1 LRNTKQIVR
10 GREAVLQDL
19 KESNDA
25 ISKIRAEASLNT
37 YRRLNTRSN
46 EKQREALSQDLDKPR
61 ETLSLDLEKSN
72 DGVHSKILERGS
84 GEGGEAA
91 KARAETGLQEMT
103 NHVLHTQIETAQHE
117 FPMQKELVAPLVRV
131 CARVHQHLW
140 IATVCF
146 AFSLFSFSVFPPVH
160 EQTNNLPE
168 PKFNSR
174 PVVLRQIS
182 RPSAK
187 SVDLLF

>member
-1 LRNTKQIVR
+1 MKQTVQ
-10 GREAVLQDL
+10 GREAILQDL

-46 EKQREALSQDLDKPR
+46 EKQRQALSQDLDKSR
-61 ETLSLDLEKSN
+61 ETLLLDLEKPN
-72 DGVHSKILERGS
+72 DGVDSKILGRGS
-84 GEGGEAA
+84 GEGEDAA

-103 NHVLHTQIETAQHE
+103 NHVLQTQSETAQHE
-117 FPMQKELVAPLVRV
+117 FPMQKELLAPLVRV
-131 CARVHQHLW
+131 CLRVHQHLW
-140 IATVCF
+140 IAAVCF
-146 AFSLFSFSVFPPVH
+146 VFFLFSFSIFSPVH
-160 EQTNNLPE
+160 EQTNNWPE

-182 RPSAK
+182 RPSGK
-187 SVDLLF
+187 RVDLLF

>member
-1 LRNTKQIVR
+1 MKQTVQ
-10 GREAVLQDL
+10 GRETVLQDL

-25 ISKIRAEASLNT
+25 ISKIRTEASLNT

-46 EKQREALSQDLDKPR
+46 EKQRQALSQDLDKSR

-72 DGVHSKILERGS
+72 DGVDSKILVRGC
-84 GEGGEAA
+84 GEGGDTA

-103 NHVLHTQIETAQHE
+103 NHVLRTQSETAQHE
-117 FPMQKELVAPLVRV
+117 FPMQEELLAPLVRV

-140 IATVCF
+140 IAAVCF
-146 AFSLFSFSVFPPVH
+146 IFLFSFSVFSHVL

-168 PKFNSR
+168 PKFSSR

-182 RPSAK
+182 RPSGK
-187 SVDLLF
+187 RVDLLF